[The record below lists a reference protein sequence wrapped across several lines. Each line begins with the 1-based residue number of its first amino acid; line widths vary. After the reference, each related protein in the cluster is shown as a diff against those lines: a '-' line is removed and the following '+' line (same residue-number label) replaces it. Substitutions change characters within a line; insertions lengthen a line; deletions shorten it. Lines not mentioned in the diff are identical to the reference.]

1 MNNWKEQIKNCIT
14 QVEQVSQYIAL
25 NESEYE
31 AVKNK
36 KFQITPY
43 MMRLIAEA
51 DSKGA
56 LRKQFV
62 PFSDNASHKYNDDYL
77 NELKFQPIPNLI
89 HKYKNR
95 VILITTN
102 KCACYCQF
110 CTRQRV
116 TCREQHIHFD
126 REKILDYIKQDKAIN
141 DVLITGG
148 DPFMLETQ
156 AIVSLIDSLSDID
169 HIKVIRI
176 GTRIPITLPM
186 RVEDDELV
194 NALRKYKNLYINIHV
209 NHPSE
214 LTVESRNAI
223 FRLTDAGIP
232 IGSQTVFLKGIND
245 NLETLRCLFEELI
258 SIKVKPYYLYQ
269 CDKVSGCES
278 FITNPQKGISIIN
291 TLSQEI
297 SGFALP
303 KFVIDTPEAG
313 KMILAP
319 CHLQRFSSNAIYMK
333 TINRNI
339 VYPTSEFIE

>member
-1 MNNWKEQIKNCIT
+1 MNNWKEQIKSCIT
-14 QVEQVSQYIAL
+14 QVEQISQYITL
-25 NESEYE
+25 TESEYE
-31 AVKNK
+31 AMENK

-43 MMRLIAEA
+43 MMRLIAET
-51 DSKGA
+51 DCEEA

-62 PFSDNASHKYNDDYL
+62 PFNDSTSYKYSADYL

-95 VILITTN
+95 VIIIATN

-116 TCREQHIHFD
+116 TCRKQYGYFD
-126 REKILDYIKQDKAIN
+126 KGKILDYIKQNREIN

-148 DPFMLETQ
+148 DPLILETHT
-156 AIVSLIDSLSDID
+156 IVSLIDSLSEID

-186 RVEDDELV
+186 RIEDELV
-194 NALRKYKNLYINIHV
+194 NALRKYKNLYINIHI
-209 NHPSE
+209 NHPVE
-214 LTVESRNAI
+214 LRPESRNAI
-223 FRLTDAGIP
+223 SRLVNAGIP

-278 FITNPQKGISIIN
+278 FISNPQKGISIIN

-297 SGFALP
+297 SGFAVP

-319 CHLQRFSSNAIYMK
+319 CHLQNLSKDAVYMK
-333 TINRNI
+333 TINRDI
-339 VYPTSEFIE
+339 VYSTSEFEE

>member
-1 MNNWKEQIKNCIT
+1 MSAWKDQIQNCIT
-14 QVEQVSQYIAL
+14 QIEQINKYINLNVSEQ
-25 NESEYE
+25 E
-31 AVKNK
+31 AVKNR

-43 MMRLIAEA
+43 MMSLIAQSDCE
-51 DSKGA
+51 KV

-62 PFSDNASHKYNDDYL
+62 PFNESNPYKYKADYL

-89 HKYKNR
+89 HRYKNR
-95 VILITTN
+95 VIIIATN

-116 TCREQHIHFD
+116 TCREQSIHLEIK
-126 REKILDYIKQDKAIN
+126 RILSYIKQNSEIN

-148 DPFMLETQ
+148 DPLIMDTDT
-156 AIVSLIDSLSDID
+156 IVSLIDSISEID
-169 HIKVIRI
+169 HIRVIRI

-186 RVEDDELV
+186 RIDDELV
-194 NALRKYKNLYINIHV
+194 NALSKYKNLYINIHI
-209 NHPSE
+209 NHSAE
-214 LTVESRNAI
+214 LTAESRNAI
-223 FRLTDAGIP
+223 TRLANAGIP

-245 NLETLRCLFEELI
+245 NIETLRNLFEELV

-269 CDKVSGCES
+269 CDKVSGCEN
-278 FITNPQKGISIIN
+278 FITDPKRGITIIN

-297 SGFALP
+297 SGFAVP

-319 CHLQRFSSNAIYMK
+319 CHLQSLNSEKIYMK
-333 TINRNI
+333 TTNDKIE
-339 VYPTSEFIE
+339 YSTSEFSK

>member
-1 MNNWKEQIKNCIT
+1 MNSWKEQIKNCIT
-14 QVEQVSQYIAL
+14 QIEQISQYITL

-31 AVKNK
+31 AVINK

-43 MMRLIAEA
+43 MMRLISET
-51 DSKGA
+51 DCKEA

-62 PFSDNASHKYNDDYL
+62 PFINNTSYKYSADYL

-95 VILITTN
+95 VIIIATN

-110 CTRQRV
+110 CTRQHV
-116 TCREQHIHFD
+116 TCGEQHIYFD
-126 REKILDYIKQDKAIN
+126 KEKILDYIKQNREIK

-148 DPFMLETQ
+148 DPFILETH
-156 AIVSLIDSLSDID
+156 IIISLIDSLSEID
-169 HIKVIRI
+169 HIKIIRI
-176 GTRIPITLPM
+176 GTRIPVTLPM
-186 RVEDDELV
+186 RIEDELV
-194 NALRKYKNLYINIHV
+194 NALRKYKNLYINIHI
-209 NHPSE
+209 NHPTE
-214 LTVESRNAI
+214 LNAESKNAI
-223 FRLTDAGIP
+223 SRLTNAGIP

-278 FITNPQKGISIIN
+278 FITDPQKGISIIN

-297 SGFALP
+297 SGFAVP
-303 KFVIDTPEAG
+303 KFVIDTPETG

-319 CHLQRFSSNAIYMK
+319 CHLQNLNKNAVYMK
-333 TINRNI
+333 TINRDI
-339 VYPTSEFIE
+339 VYSTSEFAE

>member
-1 MNNWKEQIKNCIT
+1 MINWKEQVKSCIT
-14 QVEQVSQYIAL
+14 QVEQISQYITL

-31 AVKNK
+31 AMKNK

-43 MMRLIAEA
+43 MMRLIAVA
-51 DSKGA
+51 DCKEA

-62 PFSDNASHKYNDDYL
+62 PFSDDTSYKYSADYL

-95 VILITTN
+95 VIIIATN

-126 REKILDYIKQDKAIN
+126 KEKILDYIKQNREIN

-148 DPFMLETQ
+148 DPLIMETHT
-156 AIVSLIDSLSDID
+156 IVSLIDSLSEID

-186 RVEDDELV
+186 RIEDELV
-194 NALRKYKNLYINIHV
+194 KALQKYKNLYINIHI
-209 NHPSE
+209 NHPAE
-214 LTVESRNAI
+214 LTVESKNAI
-223 FRLTDAGIP
+223 SRLANAGIP

-245 NLETLRCLFEELI
+245 NLETLKCLFEELV
-258 SIKVKPYYLYQ
+258 STKVKPYYLYQ
-269 CDKVSGCES
+269 CDKVSGCEN
-278 FITNPQKGISIIN
+278 FITDPKKGISIIN

-319 CHLQRFSSNAIYMK
+319 CHLQNFGKDAVYMK
-333 TINRNI
+333 TINRDI
-339 VYPTSEFIE
+339 IYPTNEIAE

>member
-1 MNNWKEQIKNCIT
+1 MINWKEQVKSCIT
-14 QVEQVSQYIAL
+14 QVEQISQYITL

-31 AVKNK
+31 AMKNK

-43 MMRLIAEA
+43 MMRLIAVA
-51 DSKGA
+51 DCKEA

-62 PFSDNASHKYNDDYL
+62 PFSDDTSYKYSADYL

-95 VILITTN
+95 VIIIATN

-126 REKILDYIKQDKAIN
+126 KEKILDYIKQNREIN

-148 DPFMLETQ
+148 DPLIMETHT
-156 AIVSLIDSLSDID
+156 IVSLIDSLSEID

-186 RVEDDELV
+186 RIEDELV
-194 NALRKYKNLYINIHV
+194 KALQKYKNLYINIHI
-209 NHPSE
+209 NHPAE
-214 LTVESRNAI
+214 LTVESKNAI
-223 FRLTDAGIP
+223 SRLANAGIP
-232 IGSQTVFLKGIND
+232 VGSQTVFLKGIND
-245 NLETLRCLFEELI
+245 NLETLKCLFEELV

-269 CDKVSGCES
+269 CDKVSGCEN
-278 FITNPQKGISIIN
+278 FITDPKKGISIIN

-319 CHLQRFSSNAIYMK
+319 CHLQNFGKDAVYMK
-333 TINRNI
+333 TINRDI
-339 VYPTSEFIE
+339 IYPTNEIAE